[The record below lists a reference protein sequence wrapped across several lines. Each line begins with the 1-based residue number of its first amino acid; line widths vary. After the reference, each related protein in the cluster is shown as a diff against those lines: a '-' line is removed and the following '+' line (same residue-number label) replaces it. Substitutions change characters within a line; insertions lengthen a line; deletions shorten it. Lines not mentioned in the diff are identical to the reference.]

1 MEKTLT
7 LSEWATQYRALQAR
21 AEAVNRMV
29 DERIRQLA
37 QRAGLDR
44 SIAWIHIHNALMGL
58 HYGKPW
64 PNVDYSLVRKAR
76 WLEETKLFAATRLVS
91 RWADRIWIE
100 EVKLNG

>member
-44 SIAWIHIHNALMGL
+44 SIAGIHIHNALMGL

>member
-7 LSEWATQYRALQAR
+7 LTEWATRYRALRER
-21 AEAVNRMV
+21 AENVNRMV

-44 SIAWIHIHNALMGL
+44 SIAGIHIHNALVSL

-64 PNVDYSLVRKAR
+64 PGVDYSLVRKAR

-100 EVKLNG
+100 EVKLHG